1 MQPSSSKSKQA
12 RTQPRGLEQRPG
24 HLTKEEPS
32 ELLSKKIEYL
42 KAGGTN
48 GTHLS
53 SALSTFVRLKRSGT
67 LSEDK
72 VQSLKNNFN
81 SIERRIKELPHKPSK
96 LVSTE
101 DATSVP
107 LYCREAAKQR
117 VDVLAEYLYLTERY
131 NENLIAQIPKFP
143 GVRAGYDP
151 IDWYNEHYKQLAD
164 EKVFFGDQ
172 VQKHDNSF
180 FVAIMRRN
188 DNVYQGFFPT
198 KSECLKKQQ
207 DLLDKVTAPVPQQEQ
222 GRY

>member
-12 RTQPRGLEQRPG
+12 STQPRGLEQRPG
-24 HLTKEEPS
+24 HPTKEEPY
-32 ELLSKKIEYL
+32 ELLSKKIEDL

-53 SALSTFVRLKRSGT
+53 SALSTFVRLKRSGR
-67 LSEDK
+67 LSGDK
-72 VQSLKNNFN
+72 VQLLKNNFD
-81 SIERRIKELPHKPSK
+81 SIDRRINELPHKPDELISAK
-96 LVSTE
+96 E
-101 DATSVP
+101 ANAVP

-117 VDVLAEYLYLTERY
+117 VEALAEYLYLTERY
-131 NENLIAQIPKFP
+131 NENLVTKIPKFP

-188 DNVYQGFFPT
+188 GNSGKGFFPT
-198 KSECLKKQQ
+198 KSECLQLQQ
-207 DLLDKVTAPVPQQEQ
+207 DLLDEITATPRQ
-222 GRY
+222 GRPR